1 MDRVD
6 VDAVAEELVGRA
18 CSVGQAVLR
27 TDAATPVTELRTAV
41 RRAARARGV
50 AVRTGMV
57 DDVLAVVRAD
67 APLWDA
73 STAEMRRALSAPDE
87 PGVVG

>member
-6 VDAVAEELVGRA
+6 IDAVAAALVERA
-18 CSVGQAVLR
+18 EAVGQAVLR
-27 TDAATPVTELRTAV
+27 TDAATPVTALRTAV
-41 RRAARARGV
+41 RRTARARGV

-73 STAEMRRALSAPDE
+73 STAEMRRALDAPDE

>member
-1 MDRVD
+1 MG
-6 VDAVAEELVGRA
+6 VDAVAAALVERA
-18 CSVGQAVLR
+18 RAVGQAVVR
-27 TDAATPVTELRTAV
+27 TDAATPVAELRTAV
-41 RRAARARGV
+41 RRTARARG
-50 AVRTGMV
+50 ASVRTGMV

-73 STAEMRRALSAPDE
+73 STAEMRRVLTAPDE